1 MPETNGCMKR
11 NPHSIEYPRAIIF
24 KAIFRTEA
32 AAHEHITRCLSGKG
46 LDHSISAN
54 ESGKGTFIS
63 YTITAEFESE
73 DLLND
78 VCCEIGKLEGFMT
91 MI

>member
-1 MPETNGCMKR
+1 MKR
-11 NPHSIEYPRAIIF
+11 KPHSIEYPREIIF
-24 KAIFRTEA
+24 KAIFRGESSS
-32 AAHEHITRCLSGKG
+32 HEHITRCLSGKG
-46 LDHSISAN
+46 LDHSISAK

-63 YTITAEFESE
+63 YTIIAEFESE

-78 VCCEIGKLEGFMT
+78 VCGEIGKLEGFMT